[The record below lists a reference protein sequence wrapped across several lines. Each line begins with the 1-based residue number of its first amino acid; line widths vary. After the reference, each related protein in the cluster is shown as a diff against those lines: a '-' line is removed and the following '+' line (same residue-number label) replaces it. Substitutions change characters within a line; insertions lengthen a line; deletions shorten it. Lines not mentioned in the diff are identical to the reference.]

1 MKKADNKVKKIVR
14 IIVVDDHAI
23 FRQGLRELIENEKDM
38 KIVSEASDDKQ
49 AMEFVKKQ
57 KPDIVLMDIN
67 LSGIDGTE
75 LTRRLRKEFP
85 EVKVIILSM
94 YDDEAHILE
103 AVKAGALGY
112 VVKTETAENLIKTIR
127 VLMNKG
133 MAFSSDIMP
142 RFLEA
147 IRKIEPENLNAQK
160 IRLTKREIELLDALA
175 RGLSNKEIAREFHSS
190 EKTVKNQLNLLFNK
204 MGVENRTKAVVT
216 AIQKKIISID

>member
-1 MKKADNKVKKIVR
+1 MKKSDNKVKKPIR

-75 LTRRLRKEFP
+75 LTRRLRKQFP

-112 VVKTETAENLIKTIR
+112 VVKTETADNLIKTIR
-127 VLMNKG
+127 VLVNKG
-133 MAFSSDIMP
+133 VALSADIMP

-147 IRKIEPENLNAQK
+147 IRKIEPESLNAQK

-175 RGLSNKEIAREFHSS
+175 KGFSNKEIANKFHSS

-216 AIQKKIISID
+216 AI

>member
-1 MKKADNKVKKIVR
+1 MKKSDNKVKKTIR

-75 LTRRLRKEFP
+75 LTRRLRKQFP

-112 VVKTETAENLIKTIR
+112 VVKTETADNLIKTIR
-127 VLMNKG
+127 VLVNKG
-133 MAFSSDIMP
+133 VALSADIMP

-147 IRKIEPENLNAQK
+147 IRKIEPESLNAQK

-175 RGLSNKEIAREFHSS
+175 KGFSNKEIANKFHSS

-216 AIQKKIISID
+216 AIQKKIISVD